1 MRRTKSNGE
10 KKRGGRKRL
19 LDFPARLSNKKG
31 RERESGVCVCWAL
44 AQTYCYANEKWMDN
58 KRASIEREE
67 KRREEKGPKNLTA
80 SYNVNSA
87 CFA

>member
-1 MRRTKSNGE
+1 MCEANKIEWG

-31 RERESGVCVCWAL
+31 RERESGVCVL
-44 AQTYCYANEKWMDN
+44 GFSANILLR
-58 KRASIEREE
+58 KREVDGQQKSEYRT
-67 KRREEKGPKNLTA
+67 RREEKGPKNLTA